1 MLNTNITEEEIR
13 RKLSTCSDISDDDLT
28 EERVE
33 QWLDNHE
40 DFVASYFSRKA
51 NKFLLDAFLR
61 PRNRPTPSRTSS
73 PLTVVP
79 STSQT
84 DVYNNRNPS
93 PLTNSPSGS
102 STPARKISSSDFDK
116 GFLKP
121 IITHVEGIPSFLHF
135 ERCISRPS
143 RQRKSKEELK
153 ELKILDEQALLIEL
167 VHDIANDLDITS
179 LCHKILQNVSILT
192 DGDRCSLFL
201 VTKYTHGH
209 KVLVSKVHDVNADST
224 VEEVYH
230 NDEIVVPWG
239 TGIVGYVAQHGET
252 VNIPNAYAVRY
263 SFYLFILFTKY
274 EIVYFS
280 FSTSLFL
287 FYMHMVFS
295 V

>member
-1 MLNTNITEEEIR
+1 MLNITEEEIR
-13 RKLSTCSDISDDDLT
+13 RKLSGCSDIISMNDDDLS
-28 EERVE
+28 EESVE

-51 NKFLLDAFLR
+51 NKFLLDSFLR
-61 PRNRPTPSRTSS
+61 PRNRPSRTSS

-84 DVYNNRNPS
+84 DVFRNPS

-102 STPARKISSSDFDK
+102 STPARKISSSDFDR
-116 GFLKP
+116 GYLKP
-121 IITHVEGIPSFLHF
+121 IISHVDGIPSFLHF

-201 VTKYTHGH
+201 VQKYTQGH
-209 KVLVSKVHDVNADST
+209 RVLVSKVHDVNADST
-224 VEEVYH
+224 VEEVSA
-230 NDEIVVPWG
+230 NEEIVVPWG
-239 TGIVGYVAQHGET
+239 TGIVGYVAEHGET
-252 VNIPNAYAVRY
+252 VNIENAYAVRFIIAY
-263 SFYLFILFTKY
+263 IFSFYF
-274 EIVYFS
+274 
-280 FSTSLFL
+280 
-287 FYMHMVFS
+287 
-295 V
+295 